1 VALRRVGK
9 RHRGKDHEGGTGI
22 DLAPMLDFVM
32 NLLIFFIITA
42 VFAKEM
48 GLQMNRPSGG
58 GSASEKETGSLLVRI
73 DEGGEIYVDDRV
85 VDIRAVRANVEQMH
99 ALKPENGVLIVASP
113 KAGTGV
119 VVQVADQ
126 VRQGGVTNVSF
137 GVGR

>member
-1 VALRRVGK
+1 VAGHRLGK
-9 RHRGKDHEGGTGI
+9 RRRSKASGDSTGI

-48 GLQMNRPSGG
+48 GLQVNRPSGG
-58 GSASEKETGSLLVRI
+58 AGAAEKETGSLLINI
-73 DEGGEIYVDDRV
+73 DEGGEIYVGDRV

-99 ALKPENGVLIVASP
+99 ALEPDNGVLIVAHP

-119 VVQVADQ
+119 VVAVTDQ

-137 GVGR
+137 GVSR